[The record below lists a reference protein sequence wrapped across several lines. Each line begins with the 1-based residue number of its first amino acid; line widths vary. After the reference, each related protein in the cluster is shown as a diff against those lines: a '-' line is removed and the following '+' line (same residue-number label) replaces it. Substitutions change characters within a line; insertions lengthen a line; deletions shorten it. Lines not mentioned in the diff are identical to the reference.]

1 VKEAIAVLAPLRID
15 NPMLVEDELS
25 ATLICLRPR
34 EEGISEV
41 KAIEIFKPTHLKRTM
56 TAGALV
62 SLSQVGGQ
70 ILTLTYSTV
79 ILVQSGVVNPFK
91 ITILILLLPFLG
103 ATVGSILVDKFD
115 R

>member
-1 VKEAIAVLAPLRID
+1 MLA
-15 NPMLVEDELS
+15 EDELS

-41 KAIEIFKPTHLKRTM
+41 KTIEIFKPTHLKQTM
-56 TAGALV
+56 AAGALV

-79 ILVQSGVVNPFK
+79 ILVQSGVADPFK
-91 ITILILLLPFLG
+91 ITILILLLLFLG
-103 ATVGSILVDKFD
+103 AIVGSILVDKFD